1 MELKVEG
8 VAEVT
13 RRLRALPP
21 ELGSKGGGP
30 VRSALFAAMRIV
42 RDDARMRA
50 PRDSGN
56 LVANIIGY
64 RHRDPKRAGATERY
78 DVGMRRGTK
87 RYANNVRNRRSGR
100 VGQKFR
106 TAGAAYYGRF
116 IELGTAKM
124 PAQPF
129 LRPAFEANKT
139 EAVEA
144 FRQRF
149 LKAVEAA
156 EKKLGRRG

>member
-8 VAEVT
+8 VAEIA

-30 VRSALFAAMRIV
+30 IRAALFAAMRLI
-42 RDDARMRA
+42 RDDARLRA

-78 DVGMRRGTK
+78 DVGMRRGTR
-87 RYANNVRNRRSGR
+87 RYANNVRNRRKQR
-100 VGQKFR
+100 AGQKFR

-116 IELGTAKM
+116 LELGTAKM
-124 PAQPF
+124 DARPF
-129 LRPAFEANKT
+129 LRPAFESNK
-139 EAVEA
+139 EAAVEA
-144 FRQRF
+144 FRARF
-149 LKAVEAA
+149 LRAVEAA
-156 EKKLGRRG
+156 EKKLARTR